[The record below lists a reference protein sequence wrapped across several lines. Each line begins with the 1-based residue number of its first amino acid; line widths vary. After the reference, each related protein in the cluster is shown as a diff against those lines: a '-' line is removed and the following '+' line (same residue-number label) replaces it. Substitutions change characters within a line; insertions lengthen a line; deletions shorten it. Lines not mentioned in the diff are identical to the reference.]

1 MVITAN
7 QKKDKNVVVLR
18 ASQHGQEVA
27 LAKKTVIG
35 SDFGL
40 GRPWANE
47 HLG

>member
-7 QKKDKNVVVLR
+7 QKKDKNVIVLR

-27 LAKKTVIG
+27 LAKKTLIG
-35 SDFGL
+35 SNFGL

>member
-18 ASQHGQEVA
+18 ASQLGQEVA

-40 GRPWANE
+40 GRPWADE